1 MSRRF
6 RDTLGAMASR
16 SRIALIVGA
25 IGGLGLLGTSAL
37 ERSSQ
42 AQPARASQPAPSPA
56 SRPPQPAPSTSPAKP
71 QTPARPATSA
81 PSTPSP
87 SPAANPA
94 PLFARADALAREIAT
109 LRGLP
114 LRAPIQKEVVD
125 KTELRRRLVE
135 MTAAPKEAAAL
146 AREEV
151 LLKHW
156 GLFPERQDYRALL
169 LDVLSEQIAGYYDSR
184 TKRLTLTDDPSEDPE
199 WSEMVLSH
207 EIQHALQDQSYA
219 LEKFRDVPIGED
231 DAGMARLALIEGDG
245 IAVMLAV
252 MSARAGDPMQ
262 WSDEETTASLAEAL
276 AESTEPELANVPLA
290 VREAL
295 AFPYRAGFAFVAE
308 LRRQQP
314 WRAVDAAFRRPPVS
328 TEQILHP
335 ARYLQ
340 NEAPLQVP
348 KLALS
353 AALTNLLARPAGAN
367 LTSLP
372 STATAANRPP
382 VETVWGELGFALF
395 LRSHGVDATMAANA
409 AAGWGGDRVAVIQ
422 APGAAAGVGV
432 GVARM
437 RWDSEAD
444 AREAQEAAVRAVDQW
459 MFGVAYEHEPERT
472 AWMDAQARITFV
484 ERRGSTVI
492 LAHHVPLRAARMF
505 TEEVWKS
512 MPVDAPEVTPVPATT
527 PVRRTRA
534 R

>member
-6 RDTLGAMASR
+6 RATLGAMASG
-16 SRIALIVGA
+16 SRTALIIGA
-25 IGGLGLLGTSAL
+25 TGVLSLLGASAL

-42 AQPARASQPAPSPA
+42 AQPARPA
-56 SRPPQPAPSTSPAKP
+56 PAKP
-71 QTPARPATSA
+71 APPPSSSTAQTGQTS
-81 PSTPSP
+81 PPRTSQV
-87 SPAANPA
+87 
-94 PLFARADALAREIAT
+94 PLFARADALAREIAA

-169 LDVLSEQIAGYYDSR
+169 LDVLSEQIAGYYDAR

-207 EIQHALQDQSYA
+207 EIQHALQDQTYA

-231 DAGMARLALIEGDG
+231 DAAMARLALIEGDG
-245 IAVMLAV
+245 IAVMLEV
-252 MSARAGDPMQ
+252 MSARAGAPMQ
-262 WSDEETTASLAEAL
+262 WPDEQTTAVLAEAL
-276 AESTEPELANVPLA
+276 AEGTESELANVPLA
-290 VREAL
+290 VREQL

-335 ARYLQ
+335 TRYLQ

-353 AALTNLLARPAGAN
+353 SALANLLIRPAGAN
-367 LTSLP
+367 MTSVP
-372 STATAANRPP
+372 STAAGNRPP

-422 APGAAAGVGV
+422 APGAAEGVGT
-432 GVARM
+432 GVARL

-444 AREAQEAAVRAVDQW
+444 AREAQEAAVHAVDQW
-459 MFGVAYEHEPERT
+459 MFGVAYEHGPDRT

-492 LAHHVPLRAARMF
+492 LAHHAPLRAARML
-505 TEEVWKS
+505 TEELWKS
-512 MPVDAPEVTPVPATT
+512 MPVEAPEVTPMPATT
-527 PVRRTRA
+527 PVRRPRG

>member
-6 RDTLGAMASR
+6 RATLGAMASR
-16 SRIALIVGA
+16 SRIALLAGA

-42 AQPARASQPAPSPA
+42 AQPAGKAS
-56 SRPPQPAPSTSPAKP
+56 PPVTS
-71 QTPARPATSA
+71 
-81 PSTPSP
+81 
-87 SPAANPA
+87 PA
-94 PLFARADALAREIAT
+94 PLFARADALAREIAA

-156 GLFPERQDYRALL
+156 GLFPEPQDYRALL

-207 EIQHALQDQSYA
+207 EIQHALQDQTYA
-219 LEKFRDVPIGED
+219 LEKFRDVPLGED
-231 DAGMARLALIEGDG
+231 DAAMARLALIEGDG
-245 IAVMLAV
+245 IAVMLEV
-252 MSARAGDPMQ
+252 MSARAGDQMM
-262 WSDEETTASLAEAL
+262 WSDDEATSAL
-276 AESTEPELANVPLA
+276 AAALTESTEPEQGGVPLA
-290 VREAL
+290 LREAL
-295 AFPYRAGFAFVAE
+295 AFPYRAGFLFVAE

-314 WRAVDAAFRRPPVS
+314 WRAVDAAFRRPPAS

-335 ARYLQ
+335 AKYAQ

-367 LTSLP
+367 ATSLP
-372 STATAANRPP
+372 ATAGSRPP

-395 LRSHGVDATMAANA
+395 LRSHGVDAKMAANA

-422 APGAAAGVGV
+422 APGAAAGVGT

-444 AREAQEAAVRAVDQW
+444 AREAQEAAVRAVEQW
-459 MFGVAYEHEPERT
+459 MFGVAYEHGPDRT

-484 ERRGSTVI
+484 ERRGSSVI
-492 LAHHVPLRAARMF
+492 LAHHVPLRAARML
-505 TEEVWKS
+505 TEELWKS
-512 MPVDAPEVTPVPATT
+512 MPVEVPEVTPTPVTT
-527 PVRRTRA
+527 PVRRPRG